1 MNKGKLTIT
10 VNGKK
15 ADLVRAYVNP
25 TDEPVRYLLSGNEY
39 IRKDLRSKIKDKSH
53 KYSDAD
59 GRAFEHPHSAYDG
72 MAFYFRNV
80 DDHISVELYDEN
92 GKKITSKS
100 KHYNLSDKT
109 NVMPLS
115 FSEIDS
121 MKESGLFGSKSIS
134 NDKKEALKEL
144 LRCSSNPTT
153 TLQNIIAEVLS
164 EANGNS
170 ELSSKNVFYKMFDSV
185 ERVTQTPKWNTFL
198 AVDLYHL
205 NGDVTFRTEF
215 ELEWEDKFDFEKLY
229 YICGRA
235 TFLLYNLKVEAL
247 EDATLM
253 NVVNYDGRLFFGETR
268 VLFDDNYYKNLSAR
282 ELYESEENAV
292 RTNKIRD
299 LEYPLL
305 EYNKDPDNKK
315 YYVKDCSPTFIVLN
329 PGAINRK

>member
-25 TDEPVRYLLSGNEY
+25 ADEPVRYLVRGNKYLEE
-39 IRKDLRSKIKDKSH
+39 DLRSKIKDISH

-59 GRAFEHPHSAYDG
+59 GRVFEHPYSAYDG

-80 DDHISVELYDEN
+80 SDDIRVELYDEN
-92 GKKITSKS
+92 GKEITRKT
-100 KHYNLSDKT
+100 KHDDLCNHTDA
-109 NVMPLS
+109 MPLS

-121 MKESGLFGSKSIS
+121 MKESGIFGSKSIS
-134 NDKKEALKEL
+134 DKKKEALKEA
-144 LRCSSNPTT
+144 LRCSSNPSTP
-153 TLQNIIAEVLS
+153 LQTIIAEVLS
-164 EANGNS
+164 EAHGNS
-170 ELSSKNVFYKMFDSV
+170 GLSSKNVFYKMFDSV
-185 ERVTQTPKWNTFL
+185 ERVTQTPKWSTFL

-235 TFLLYNLKVEAL
+235 TFLLYDLKVKAL
-247 EDATLM
+247 EEATLM
-253 NVVNYDGRLFFGETR
+253 NVVNYDGRLFFGKTQ
-268 VLFDDNYYKNLSAR
+268 VLFDDDYFENMSAQ
-282 ELYESEENAV
+282 ELHESRTTAV

-299 LEYPLL
+299 LEYPLV
-305 EYNKDPDNKK
+305 EYNKNPDNEK
-315 YYVKDCSPTFIVLN
+315 YYEQDCTPSIIVYN
-329 PGAINRK
+329 PRINRK